1 MPRGSRNDPC
11 VPGRQPLNF
20 TKVPV
25 PPPPRAR
32 RARRKETID
41 ELIQGWTHGLDYI
54 ERRYLDDMGY
64 GRWIARGRVTAEML
78 VELLLLTLE
87 EYEDVA
93 ADPVADRATERWRMI
108 EILQR
113 RRAQGLTEEDA
124 ALLHDLEQLDT
135 SNRPRRARTPCTVG
149 RRRARVR
156 TRRRGD
162 RTGVGRDPQKTRSGT
177 QERAPRDH
185 RVRLLDREDDAR
197 RGERSHGVGARRA
210 SSASGTICVSSSTSS
225 ALAAF
230 QMSSH
235 RSICAAGCMSSRIGS
250 GASGAFRSLSRPSRR
265 RSRSPT
271 CWSRIYSC

>member
-124 ALLHDLEQLDT
+124 ALLHDLEQLD
-135 SNRPRRARTPCTVG
+135 RRTARDAPVLHARSAAGVRVYEPDDEETAREWAEI
-149 RRRARVR
+149 RRRHAPALKSVLREITESVYSTEKMTLGEGNGAMVLELGEQARLRTQAEQLRRQLGARFIHPASSMEYRAARVR
-156 TRRRGD
+156 KWR
-162 RTGVGRDPQKTRSGT
+162 Q
-177 QERAPRDH
+177 
-185 RVRLLDREDDAR
+185 L
-197 RGERSHGVGARRA
+197 A
-210 SSASGTICVSSSTSS
+210 SQRPEG
-225 ALAAF
+225 
-230 QMSSH
+230 
-235 RSICAAGCMSSRIGS
+235 GSSRRVYVIDVPNTG
-250 GASGAFRSLSRPSRR
+250 RRSRPS
-265 RSRSPT
+265 
-271 CWSRIYSC
+271 